1 MTDTGDIY
9 SATYSNVPVYELK
22 IAGDHVMRRRS
33 DDWINA
39 THILKIAGFDKP
51 ARTRILEREVQKGV
65 HEKIQGGYGKYQGTW
80 VPLGDGKALAE
91 KHGIQDR
98 LARIFEYVPGDRSPP
113 PAPKHTTA
121 ASNRTKVPKPA
132 PARKVQA
139 QSYYRPVADHYDTAS
154 VQFDD
159 DESQRELTPESA
171 SFLGDDDF
179 LPQSQNS
186 NGSRKRKRDAENAA
200 FSANELEHTIYGDEL
215 LDYFVTAGDDPSG
228 NGAFPPVPPANFEV
242 NKAIDSHGNNAL
254 HWACAMGDVGV
265 TRDLLNIGANPA
277 APNAGSGE
285 TPLIRAV
292 LFTNNYDKQTF
303 PKIVQ
308 ALSGTITERDWH
320 GATVFHHIAETAR
333 SRSKWSCA
341 RYYCEVL
348 INKMLEMGSNY
359 VQALLASTD
368 KNHDTAVLCAVRN
381 GCVKVASF
389 LLNHCPE
396 AGDVQNL
403 KGETANE
410 VLRALKEQRDSLEQP
425 ASSPLRP
432 GETNSRKRARH
443 NAPKHSSRAASTIMS
458 RVSSIV
464 EEESVKLANMYEA
477 EMHERETN
485 ITEAKVSLSNF
496 EAQRHKIRQE
506 SFTLMAKAEDDSK
519 LNLLR
524 GQYEQCLRETESLL
538 EQMEHAT
545 LQNEV
550 LQQDQQTP
558 PHAFRSANSQPLSH
572 QEMQA
577 TLPWAIEL
585 LRQQQNRRQL
595 VQEIAKLMGDAG
607 TSERVGKHRKLVA
620 IATGLKEDELDAMS
634 IELLESLEATQGS
647 VGLDGERPSTPAHL
661 VGVVA

>member
-1 MTDTGDIY
+1 M
-9 SATYSNVPVYELK
+9 
-22 IAGDHVMRRRS
+22 
-33 DDWINA
+33 
-39 THILKIAGFDKP
+39 
-51 ARTRILEREVQKGV
+51 
-65 HEKIQGGYGKYQGTW
+65 
-80 VPLGDGKALAE
+80 PLGDGKALAE

-98 LARIFEYVPGDRSPP
+98 LSRIFDYVPGDRSPP

-132 PARKVQA
+132 PARKAQA
-139 QSYYRPVADHYDTAS
+139 QSKASTSQTRQAPLTRTGYYRPVADHYDTAS

-159 DESQRELTPESA
+159 EESQRELTPETA

-179 LPQSQNS
+179 LPQSQHS

-200 FSANELEHTIYGDEL
+200 FSANEIEHTIYGDEL
-215 LDYFVTAGDDPSG
+215 LDYFVTAGDDPNG
-228 NGAFPPVPPANFEV
+228 NGAFPPVPPANFDV
-242 NKAIDSHGNNAL
+242 NKAIDSGGNNAL

-277 APNAGSGE
+277 APNASSGE

-308 ALSGTITERDWH
+308 ALAGTITERDWH

-410 VLRALKEQRDSLEQP
+410 LLRALKEQRDSLEQP
-425 ASSPLRP
+425 PSSPLRP
-432 GETNSRKRARH
+432 GETYSRKRARH
-443 NAPKHSSRAASTIMS
+443 NAPKHSSRAASNIMS
-458 RVSSIV
+458 RVASIV
-464 EEESVKLANMYEA
+464 EEESFKLANMYEA
-477 EMHERETN
+477 EMHERDTS
-485 ITEAKVSLSNF
+485 IAEAKASLSNF
-496 EAQRHKIRQE
+496 EAQRHKIRAE
-506 SFTLMAKAEDDSK
+506 SFALMAKVEDDSDSK
-519 LNLLR
+519 LNSLR
-524 GQYEQCLRETESLL
+524 AQYEQCLRETESLL
-538 EQMEHAT
+538 EQKEHGT

-550 LQQDQQTP
+550 LAQDQQTP
-558 PHAFRSANSQPLSH
+558 PQAFRSANPQPLSM
-572 QEMQA
+572 QEMSA
-577 TLPWAIEL
+577 ALPWAVEL
-585 LRQQQNRRQL
+585 LRLQQGRRGL
-595 VQEIAKLMGDAG
+595 VREIARLMGDAG
-607 TSERVGKHRKLVA
+607 TGERVGKHRKLVA
-620 IATGLKEDELDAMS
+620 IATGLREDELDAIS
-634 IELLESLEATQGS
+634 GELLESLQATQGGGLS
-647 VGLDGERPSTPAHL
+647 LVGHGERPRTPGGL
-661 VGVVA
+661 GMVGVGA

>member
-1 MTDTGDIY
+1 M
-9 SATYSNVPVYELK
+9 
-22 IAGDHVMRRRS
+22 
-33 DDWINA
+33 
-39 THILKIAGFDKP
+39 
-51 ARTRILEREVQKGV
+51 
-65 HEKIQGGYGKYQGTW
+65 
-80 VPLGDGKALAE
+80 
-91 KHGIQDR
+91 
-98 LARIFEYVPGDRSPP
+98 
-113 PAPKHTTA
+113 
-121 ASNRTKVPKPA
+121 
-132 PARKVQA
+132 
-139 QSYYRPVADHYDTAS
+139 
-154 VQFDD
+154 QFDD
-159 DESQRELTPESA
+159 DESQREITPESI

-179 LPQSQNS
+179 LPLSQNS
-186 NGSRKRKRDAENAA
+186 NGSRKRKRDAHSAA

-308 ALSGTITERDWH
+308 ALAGTITERDWH

-410 VLRALKEQRDSLEQP
+410 ILRALREQRDSLEQP
-425 ASSPLRP
+425 PSSPLRP
-432 GETNSRKRARH
+432 GETHFRKRARH
-443 NAPKHSSRAASTIMS
+443 NAQKHASRAASNVVS
-458 RVSSIV
+458 RMTSLV
-464 EEESVKLANMYEA
+464 ESESEKLASMYET
-477 EMHERETN
+477 EMREKETN
-485 ITEAKVSLSNF
+485 IAEAKASLSNF
-496 EAQRHKIRQE
+496 EAQRHKMRQE
-506 SFTLMAKAEDDSK
+506 SFALMARAEDDGR
-519 LNLLR
+519 LNSLR

-538 EQMEHAT
+538 EQKEHGT

-550 LQQDQQTP
+550 LQHDQQTL
-558 PHAFRSANSQPLSH
+558 PHAFRSANPQPLSH

-577 TLPWAIEL
+577 TLPWAFEL
-585 LRQQQNRRQL
+585 HRQQHSRRQL
-595 VQEIAKLMGDAG
+595 VQEIATLMGDAG

-620 IATGLKEDELDAMS
+620 IATGLKEDELDQMS
-634 IELLESLEATQGS
+634 AELLESLEVTQGGA
-647 VGLDGERPSTPAHL
+647 VLDGARPSTPSRL
-661 VGVVA
+661 LGVVA